1 MAQDKTT
8 KKKIRKS
15 VLKGNAYIKATFNN
29 TIVTLTDKEG
39 NVLAWSSSGAS
50 GFKGARKSTPY
61 AAQVAAENAVGKA
74 KAYGLMQVSIFVTG
88 VGPGREQ
95 GIRGLQ
101 SAGLDIDAIV
111 DTTPVPHNGCRRKK
125 PRRV

>member
-1 MAQDKTT
+1 MAKDKLI

-15 VLKGNAYIKATFNN
+15 VLKGHAYIKATFNN
-29 TIVTLTDKEG
+29 TIITLTDKDG
-39 NVLAWSSSGAS
+39 AVLGWSSAGSS

-61 AAQVAAENAVGKA
+61 AAQVAAENAVNKS
-74 KAYGLMQVSIFVTG
+74 KPFGLAQVSIFVKG

>member
-1 MAQDKTT
+1 MAKDKST

-15 VLKGNAYIKATFNN
+15 VVKGNVYIMATFNN
-29 TIVTLTDKEG
+29 TIVTITDKDG
-39 NVLAWSSSGAS
+39 AVLAWSSAGSS

-61 AAQVAAENAVGKA
+61 AAQVAAESAAGKA
-74 KAYGLMQVSIFVTG
+74 KAYGLIQVSIFVKG

-95 GIRGLQ
+95 SIRGLQ
-101 SAGLDIDAIV
+101 SAGLDIDAII
-111 DTTPVPHNGCRRKK
+111 DTTPMPHNGCRQKK